1 MAIAIDTNV
10 LVRFLV
16 DDGSDQ
22 VAVARSVF
30 EADKIS
36 IPSSVMLECECVLRS
51 AYRIPAAK
59 ICDAFARLLNMETVV
74 VFDTEIVARAVDAHR
89 SGVDFADA
97 LHVLASAGCD
107 RFVTFDADLRRCSEI
122 FDNIKLA
129 KP

>member
-1 MAIAIDTNV
+1 MATAIDTNV

-22 VAVARSVF
+22 VALARSVF

-36 IPSSVMLECECVLRS
+36 IPSSVILECEWVLRS
-51 AYRIPAAK
+51 AYRIPVAN
-59 ICDAFARLLNMETVV
+59 ICDAFARLLNMETVAV
-74 VFDTEIVARAVDAHR
+74 SDTEIVARAVDARR

-97 LHVLASAGCD
+97 LHVLSSVGCD
-107 RFVTFDADLRRCSEI
+107 RFVTFDADLRRRGKI